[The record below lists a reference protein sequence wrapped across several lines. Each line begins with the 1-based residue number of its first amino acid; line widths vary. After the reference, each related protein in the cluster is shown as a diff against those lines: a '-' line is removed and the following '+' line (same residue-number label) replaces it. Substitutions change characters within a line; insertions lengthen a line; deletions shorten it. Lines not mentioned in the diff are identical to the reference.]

1 MTRLECDG
9 QRFSEGH
16 AVLLTMRIFLIYTI
30 GILVDLNRRTCEAHL
45 PTKSAAA
52 EANSRVPGSDAV
64 EGGAACSQ
72 AAPGQRTLSPGGLMK
87 ERATLPREERLR
99 KRVDFERLYR
109 IGVKVERGGVI
120 LFSRLGGPGRRVG
133 VSASRRIGGSVKRNQ
148 ARRRLRE
155 AYRLNKRLLPDNVD
169 VLLVARPR
177 VLTQTFAE
185 TCRDVTGGFRRVRG
199 RGTSDAGPGSST

>member
-1 MTRLECDG
+1 
-9 QRFSEGH
+9 
-16 AVLLTMRIFLIYTI
+16 MRMFLIYTI
-30 GILVDLNRRTCEAHL
+30 GILVADFKGRAYEAHV

-52 EANSRVPGSDAV
+52 EANSWVPGSDAV

-72 AAPGQRTLSPGGLMK
+72 AAPGQRTSSSGRLMK

-99 KRVDFERLYR
+99 KRADFERLYR
-109 IGVKVERGGVI
+109 VGVKVERGGVI

-133 VSASRRIGGSVKRNQ
+133 VSASRRVGGSVKRNQ

-185 TCRDVTGGFRRVRG
+185 TCRDVTVGFRRVRG
-199 RGTSDAGPGSST
+199 WGTSDAG